1 MKTLSRTVLTLFVLF
16 FSCLAAIAGE
26 VSFKITKQYLNFPIS
41 HKENRGRMTFEVNGK
56 PDLSVV
62 IRLAPDE
69 AEYWVFK
76 DVSAFKGKTIKITYD
91 GNEKGLSKIYQSDEI
106 EGQAELY
113 KEKNRPQ
120 FHFTT
125 RRGWINDPNGLI
137 YYEGEYH
144 LFYQHNPFERDWENM
159 HWGHAVSKD
168 LVHWT
173 YLPVVLAPQPE
184 LDDYPEFLGGAFSGS
199 ALVEEDQVSLFFTRH
214 FSPTHERTKI
224 EYQSRVT
231 SKDLLH
237 FSPEEIVLRT
247 KPSCEISQNFRDP
260 KVFIEDGVY
269 KMVVGSGISE
279 SAAMLQFHSR
289 DQKKWVYDGPVVQEN
304 DPKIGGCFECPDL
317 FQLDGKMV
325 AVGCAWKLVLPDG
338 RKQTEWYY
346 IGERK
351 DGCQLAV
358 ESKRIYDFGT
368 NFYAIQ
374 SFEHQGRRIAVGWI
388 ADNYEEHVEA
398 ENGAY
403 GSMGLPRELRVKGD
417 RLIQKPVEEI
427 YSLLGETVLRESGK
441 QQVCCE
447 VPGNS
452 YWAKVSLSKPGDFS
466 ISLGE
471 EDGRSI
477 RLECVNGVTGLRT
490 QGVKSENIGFV
501 SDVEKVTEIEIFVD
515 RRLVEVYL
523 NGGEGA
529 GAKLFYQHTKDGRFA
544 AQFEENILQD
554 VQVRQMNSAW

>member
-1 MKTLSRTVLTLFVLF
+1 M
-16 FSCLAAIAGE
+16 
-26 VSFKITKQYLNFPIS
+26 
-41 HKENRGRMTFEVNGK
+41 
-56 PDLSVV
+56 
-62 IRLAPDE
+62 
-69 AEYWVFK
+69 
-76 DVSAFKGKTIKITYD
+76 
-91 GNEKGLSKIYQSDEI
+91 
-106 EGQAELY
+106 
-113 KEKNRPQ
+113 
-120 FHFTT
+120 
-125 RRGWINDPNGLI
+125 
-137 YYEGEYH
+137 
-144 LFYQHNPFERDWENM
+144 FYQMNPAFQGWDNM

-269 KMVVGSGISE
+269 KMVVGSGILE

-374 SFEHQGRRIAVGWI
+374 SFEHQGRRIAIGWI
-388 ADNYEEHVEA
+388 VDNYEEHVEA

-403 GSMGLPRELRVKGD
+403 GSMGLPRELHVKGD

-477 RLECVNGVTGLRT
+477 RLECVNGVTRFRT

-544 AQFEENILQD
+544 AKFEENILQD

>member
-1 MKTLSRTVLTLFVLF
+1 
-16 FSCLAAIAGE
+16 
-26 VSFKITKQYLNFPIS
+26 
-41 HKENRGRMTFEVNGK
+41 
-56 PDLSVV
+56 
-62 IRLAPDE
+62 
-69 AEYWVFK
+69 
-76 DVSAFKGKTIKITYD
+76 
-91 GNEKGLSKIYQSDEI
+91 
-106 EGQAELY
+106 
-113 KEKNRPQ
+113 
-120 FHFTT
+120 
-125 RRGWINDPNGLI
+125 
-137 YYEGEYH
+137 
-144 LFYQHNPFERDWENM
+144 
-159 HWGHAVSKD
+159 
-168 LVHWT
+168 
-173 YLPVVLAPQPE
+173 
-184 LDDYPEFLGGAFSGS
+184 
-199 ALVEEDQVSLFFTRH
+199 
-214 FSPTHERTKI
+214 
-224 EYQSRVT
+224 
-231 SKDLLH
+231 
-237 FSPEEIVLRT
+237 
-247 KPSCEISQNFRDP
+247 
-260 KVFIEDGVY
+260 
-269 KMVVGSGISE
+269 MVVGSGISE

-374 SFEHQGRRIAVGWI
+374 SFEHQGRRIAVGWV

-466 ISLGE
+466 ILLGE

>member
-1 MKTLSRTVLTLFVLF
+1 M
-16 FSCLAAIAGE
+16 
-26 VSFKITKQYLNFPIS
+26 
-41 HKENRGRMTFEVNGK
+41 
-56 PDLSVV
+56 
-62 IRLAPDE
+62 
-69 AEYWVFK
+69 
-76 DVSAFKGKTIKITYD
+76 
-91 GNEKGLSKIYQSDEI
+91 
-106 EGQAELY
+106 
-113 KEKNRPQ
+113 
-120 FHFTT
+120 
-125 RRGWINDPNGLI
+125 
-137 YYEGEYH
+137 
-144 LFYQHNPFERDWENM
+144 FYQMNPAFQGWDNM

-304 DPKIGGCFECPDL
+304 DPKIGGCFECPGL

-374 SFEHQGRRIAVGWI
+374 SFEHQGRRIAVGWV

-466 ISLGE
+466 ILLGE

>member
-1 MKTLSRTVLTLFVLF
+1 MKTLSRTVLTLFVLS

>member
-1 MKTLSRTVLTLFVLF
+1 MFQFCADQYECLEIFAKTQKGEKGSVSVRKLPDGEFLTQPAEKYHAAWLKFDLRQGACYEVKLENAEPVYCYLSGNENILEEGVRFLEFQEQGVTAYT
-16 FSCLAAIAGE
+16 
-26 VSFKITKQYLNFPIS
+26 
-41 HKENRGRMTFEVNGK
+41 KENLKSFFDTPYREQYHF
-56 PDLSVV
+56 
-62 IRLAPDE
+62 
-69 AEYWVFK
+69 
-76 DVSAFKGKTIKITYD
+76 
-91 GNEKGLSKIYQSDEI
+91 
-106 EGQAELY
+106 QAY
-113 KEKNRPQ
+113 KN
-120 FHFTT
+120 
-125 RRGWINDPNGLI
+125 WLNDPNGLCWFQG
-137 YYEGEYH
+137 YYH
-144 LFYQHNPFERDWENM
+144 MFYQMNPAFQGWDNM
-159 HWGHAVSKD
+159 HWGHAASKD

-260 KVFIEDGVY
+260 KVFIEDGIY

-374 SFEHQGRRIAVGWI
+374 SFEHQGRRIAVGWV
-388 ADNYEEHVEA
+388 ADNYKEHVEA

-403 GSMGLPRELRVKGD
+403 GSMGLPRELRVKED